1 VRFQRT
7 AFAWLLI
14 GSGAGALMLASR
26 GLGWPVP
33 WAQALALHM
42 DVMLFGWMTQ
52 FTMGTA
58 YWMLPKHAAGPE
70 RGHDAPMAAAW
81 VLLNAG
87 VIFAAAGAWPLAG
100 RLAELAAVLAF
111 ATNAIPRIK
120 PFGAGRLTVRPSDRP
135 PSPPAV

>member
-1 VRFQRT
+1 MPPWSVRFQRA

-14 GSGAGALMLASR
+14 GSGAGALMLVSR

-70 RGHDAPMAAAW
+70 RGPDAPMAVAW

-87 VIFAAAGAWPLAG
+87 VIAAAAGPAGAWPVAG
-100 RLAELAAVLAF
+100 RLAELAAVIAF
-111 ATNAIPRIK
+111 GLNAVPRIK
-120 PFGAGRLTVRPSDRP
+120 PFGAGR
-135 PSPPAV
+135 

>member
-1 VRFQRT
+1 MPPWTVWFQR
-7 AFAWLLI
+7 AAMAWLLV

-26 GLGWPVP
+26 GLGWTVP
-33 WAQALALHM
+33 YAEALALHL

-58 YWMLPKHAAGPE
+58 YWMLPKHATGPE
-70 RGHDAPMAAAW
+70 RGGDPPIVAAW

-87 VIFAAAGAWPLAG
+87 VLAAALGGPGSWALVG

-111 ATNAIPRIK
+111 ATNAVPRIK
-120 PFGAGRLTVRPSDRP
+120 PFGAGRI
-135 PSPPAV
+135 

>member
-14 GSGAGALMLASR
+14 GAGAGALMLASR
-26 GLGWPVP
+26 GLGWTVP
-33 WAQALALHM
+33 WAEALALHM

-70 RGHDAPMAAAW
+70 RGPDAPMAAAW

-87 VIFAAAGAWPLAG
+87 AIAAAAAPAGLWPLAG
-100 RLAELAAVLAF
+100 RLAELAAVIAF
-111 ATNAIPRIK
+111 AVNAVPRIK
-120 PFGAGRLTVRPSDRP
+120 PFGAGR
-135 PSPPAV
+135 

>member
-1 VRFQRT
+1 MPPWSVRFQRT

-14 GSGAGALMLASR
+14 GSGAGALLLASR
-26 GLGWPVP
+26 GLGWTAP
-33 WAQALALHM
+33 WARALALHM

-70 RGHDAPMAAAW
+70 RGADAPIAATW
-81 VLLNAG
+81 ILLNAG
-87 VIFAAAGAWPLAG
+87 VIAAATGQAGSWLLAG

-111 ATNAIPRIK
+111 ATNAVPRIK
-120 PFGAGRLTVRPSDRP
+120 PFGAGRLT
-135 PSPPAV
+135 A